1 MCPSHFSLYAF
12 LKFSLLLSL
21 TTYRVPLVSP
31 DLRVLL
37 DSVVLLVC
45 PDKGEREVSL
55 VCLELL

>member
-1 MCPSHFSLYAF
+1 MRSSHFSDI
-12 LKFSLLLSL
+12 FSLLLSL
-21 TTYRVPLVSP
+21 TTCRVRLVSP

-45 PDKGEREVSL
+45 PDKEEREVSL